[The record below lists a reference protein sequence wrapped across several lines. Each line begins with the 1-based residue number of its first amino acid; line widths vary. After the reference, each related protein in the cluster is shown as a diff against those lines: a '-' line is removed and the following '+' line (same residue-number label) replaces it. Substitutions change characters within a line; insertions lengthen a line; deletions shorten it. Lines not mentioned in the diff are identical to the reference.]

1 MPMELVPGATVG
13 RRYVVKRKL
22 GAGGMAE
29 VHLAYDP
36 KLDLDVALKVLP
48 PFVAGDPSF
57 LARFRREGQVL
68 ARLNH
73 PSVLR
78 LYEIGEDE
86 EAGLYY
92 LVLEYLSG

>member
-1 MPMELVPGATVG
+1 MPLELVPGTTVS
-13 RRYVVKRKL
+13 RRYVIKRKL
-22 GAGGMAE
+22 GTGGMAE

-48 PFVAGDPSF
+48 PTLLADPSF
-57 LARFRREGQVL
+57 LARFRREGQTL

-73 PSVLR
+73 PHILR

-86 EAGLYY
+86 
-92 LVLEYLSG
+92 